1 MYVSEECGR
10 CEEAKRKI
18 RKENLKMVNTE
29 IKQRIADGFGEA
41 TQMQQLIEE
50 MAELTIAVCRYAGIR
65 GERAAK
71 EAAEENLIEELADV
85 RLVLEQVVYLHKCE
99 GSVGEALDQDE
110 RKDQETGGFE
120 EAAQMQKLVEKMAE
134 LTKAICKYA
143 RIHGQG
149 QPVREGVTP
158 EAVENNLVEKLAG
171 VQLIL
176 EQVIRLRGCE
186 RGVEEVTEEKV
197 VVAEKRLEEIC
208 KKHKK

>member
-1 MYVSEECGR
+1 
-10 CEEAKRKI
+10 
-18 RKENLKMVNTE
+18 MVNTE
-29 IKQRIADGFGEA
+29 IKNRIADGFGEA
-41 TQMQQLIEE
+41 TQMQQLVEE
-50 MAELTIAVCRYAGIR
+50 MAELTTAICRYAGIR

-85 RLVLEQVVYLHKCE
+85 RLVLEQAVYLHKCE
-99 GSVGEALDQDE
+99 GSVGEALDQDR
-110 RKDQETGGFE
+110 RKDQKADGFE

-158 EAVENNLVEKLAG
+158 EAVEKSLVEKLAG
-171 VQLIL
+171 VQFVL

-197 VVAEKRLEEIC
+197 AVAEKRLEEAC
-208 KKHKK
+208 KKLKK